1 MSAQKKAI
9 AVPLDS
15 ASFPKM
21 AGPDAEPDL
30 ALGDNP
36 LWDLLIS
43 MESGKHPC
51 TDFLQKS
58 LSNFKDPHSKHFQ
71 VTGETSWRPEL

>member
-1 MSAQKKAI
+1 MRPFRLQVSLQKKAI

-15 ASFPKM
+15 ASFPRM

-51 TDFLQKS
+51 NDILEKE
-58 LSNFKDPHSKHFQ
+58 P
-71 VTGETSWRPEL
+71 P